1 MKKLLLGIIL
11 LSLSLGTQAQEL
23 KYKAAFTFN
32 FIRYIGWSD
41 QQTKGDFVIG
51 VVGKKELAKML
62 EEQCAGKKFG
72 YQNIVIKD
80 LANVDKIVP
89 CQVLY
94 IGEDIAFEKNYD
106 RILMKGGLKDFLL
119 ITETPHGIS
128 SGSIINFILEGGS
141 VIKFEISDSNAK
153 KMGIS
158 INSKLSTM
166 TSAIKR

>member
-1 MKKLLLGIIL
+1 MSG
-11 LSLSLGTQAQEL
+11 
-23 KYKAAFTFN
+23 
-32 FIRYIGWSD
+32 
-41 QQTKGDFVIG
+41 
-51 VVGKKELAKML
+51 
-62 EEQCAGKKFG
+62 
-72 YQNIVIKD
+72 
-80 LANVDKIVP
+80 
-89 CQVLY
+89 LY

>member
-1 MKKLLLGIIL
+1 MAKSVLLISRQAPWAGLGATEAL
-11 LSLSLGTQAQEL
+11 
-23 KYKAAFTFN
+23 
-32 FIRYIGWSD
+32 
-41 QQTKGDFVIG
+41 
-51 VVGKKELAKML
+51 
-62 EEQCAGKKFG
+62 
-72 YQNIVIKD
+72 
-80 LANVDKIVP
+80 
-89 CQVLY
+89 
-94 IGEDIAFEKNYD
+94 DIAFEKNYD

-141 VIKFEISDSNAK
+141 VLKFEISDSNAK

>member
-1 MKKLLLGIIL
+1 MKKLLIGITLLMLTLG
-11 LSLSLGTQAQEL
+11 SQAQEL

-51 VVGKKELAKML
+51 VVGKSELAKTL
-62 EEQCAGKKFG
+62 TDQCAGKKFG
-72 YQNIVIKD
+72 YQDIVVKD
-80 LANVDKIVP
+80 FSNVDKITP

-94 IGEDIAFEKNYD
+94 IGESIAFGKNYE
-106 RILMKGGLKDFLL
+106 RILTKGGLKDFLI
-119 ITETPHGIS
+119 ITETPNGID
-128 SGSIINFILEGGS
+128 SGSIINFVLEGGS
-141 VIKFEISDSNAK
+141 VIKFEISDANAK